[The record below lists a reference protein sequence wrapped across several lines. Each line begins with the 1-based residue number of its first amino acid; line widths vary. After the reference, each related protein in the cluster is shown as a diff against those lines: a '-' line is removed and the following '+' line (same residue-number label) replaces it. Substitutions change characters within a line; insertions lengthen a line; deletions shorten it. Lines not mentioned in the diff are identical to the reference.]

1 MNLTP
6 SSQNPSA
13 RASDL
18 VAGGNETV
26 VWLGGRRCLL
36 LGGIGL
42 ILVGML
48 FGDIFAIFVL
58 HQNAS
63 RVGAS
68 LAAAS
73 HAAFAGDRVAVT
85 NYFQDVGGF
94 LENRGTKVDTHAHM
108 IAFGYLALMLAL
120 LAPWMS
126 LSDSTKRRLAR
137 LFLGGAG
144 LLPLCVFLIHY
155 VGLAYSPL
163 KSIGWARIL
172 PRLRRLFVII
182 APASFL

>member
-1 MNLTP
+1 MKLTP

-18 VAGGNETV
+18 LAGRNETFAAPSA
-26 VWLGGRRCLL
+26 RRLLL

-58 HQNAS
+58 HQNAA

-73 HAAFAGDRVAVT
+73 HAALAGDSATVVK
-85 NYFQDVGGF
+85 NFQNVGSF
-94 LENRGTKVDTHAHM
+94 LENRGTKVDTHVHI
-108 IAFGYLALMLAL
+108 IAFGYVALMLAL
-120 LAPWMS
+120 LVPWMT
-126 LSDSTKRRLAR
+126 LSANTKKGLAW
-137 LFLGGAG
+137 LLLCGAG

-163 KSIGWARIL
+163 QAIGWASL
-172 PRLRRLFVII
+172 L
-182 APASFL
+182 